1 VILQHATWRG
11 VEDYLRRSTGI
22 VIPIGS
28 TEQHGPT
35 GAIGTDAICA
45 EAIAHRL
52 AAEDDILVGPTI
64 ALGAAQ
70 FNLAFP
76 GTVSL
81 RAATLMAVIRDYVGS
96 LAAQGFTRFYFV
108 NGHGGNI
115 APCNAAFQDLYGE
128 ASLSRDGARM
138 PAIRCRLRSWWEYE
152 AADALRRQLYGAAEG
167 IHATPSE
174 IAIALAAV
182 PGTRHAAEMTPPER
196 IEPSLL
202 RDMGGDRHY
211 DAQHHRRRFPD
222 GRIGSDPS
230 LATAED
236 GARLLALA
244 VAGARADYARFLA
257 EP

>member
-1 VILQHATWRG
+1 MILQHATWRD
-11 VEDYLRRSTGI
+11 VEAYLKRSTGI

-28 TEQHGPT
+28 TEQHGPN

-52 AAEDDILVGPTI
+52 SAEEGTLVGPTI

-81 RAATLMAVIRDYVGS
+81 RAATLMAVVTDYVKS
-96 LAAQGFTRFYFV
+96 LAAQGFTRFYFL

-128 ASLSRDGARM
+128 ASLARGGGNA

-152 AADALRRQLYGAAEG
+152 AVNALRQQLYGAAEG
-167 IHATPSE
+167 MHATPSE
-174 IAIALAAV
+174 VAIAQAAV
-182 PGTRHAAEMTPPER
+182 PATRHAVEMTAPER
-196 IEPSLL
+196 IDPASL
-202 RDMGGDRHY
+202 RDMGGDRHF
-211 DAQHHRRRFPD
+211 DAHHHRGRFPD

-230 LATAED
+230 LANPED

-244 VAGARADYARFLA
+244 VEGARADYARFIA
-257 EP
+257 ET

>member
-1 VILQHATWRG
+1 MILQHATWCG
-11 VEDYLRRSTGI
+11 VEEYLRRSTGI

-52 AAEDDILVGPTI
+52 AAEDDVLVGPTI

-174 IAIALAAV
+174 VAIALAAV
-182 PGTRHAAEMTPPER
+182 PGTRHAAEMAAPER

-211 DAQHHRRRFPD
+211 DAHHHRRRFPD